1 MRLESLD
8 GINAGEIG
16 ASALQKEAMRISK
29 IDTIRIDPYRVK
41 NDNPLASVDCL
52 VDVIFIDNQL
62 PREPGKPIAL
72 EQTEIGAAIHQVFRD
87 KYMNK
92 SELFPMTVKEGQ
104 IVLKVTINAIE
115 ALVHGSTQNFGL
127 VDENTI
133 FRFKVGQKS
142 QQNIKVNSNEAKQ
155 LFKENVS
162 F

>member
-1 MRLESLD
+1 
-8 GINAGEIG
+8 
-16 ASALQKEAMRISK
+16 
-29 IDTIRIDPYRVK
+29 
-41 NDNPLASVDCL
+41 
-52 VDVIFIDNQL
+52 
-62 PREPGKPIAL
+62 
-72 EQTEIGAAIHQVFRD
+72 
-87 KYMNK
+87 
-92 SELFPMTVKEGQ
+92 MTVKEGQ